1 MGKKNRSFD
10 TLDQD
15 SINVLVEL
23 IVDPNTTETLRVK
36 ILNKLLGATES
47 ENFFETMAKELLTYG
62 PCPNCSH
69 ENHWLVPEEDLNRM
83 GIVTH
88 KLDDRV
94 KRTTTAADCA
104 KWQQACGKKKI
115 NI

>member
-15 SINVLVEL
+15 NINVLIEL

-47 ENFFETMAKELLTYG
+47 ENFFETMMKEMLDYG
-62 PCPNCSH
+62 ACPCCGH
-69 ENHWLVPEEDLNRM
+69 ENFWLCPEEELNRM
-83 GIVTH
+83 GVVTH
-88 KLDDRV
+88 QRDDRV
-94 KRTTTAADCA
+94 KRITTAADCP